1 MAIEY
6 VPVTAGITVVTVVG
20 KVKASAAE
28 IWTVRKIF
36 LFAGN
41 AYDVLE
47 AMNCTTEMSPPQL
60 DVSAASLTLKVTV
73 LEPAVQIKF

>member
-20 KVKASAAE
+20 KVKARAAE

-41 AYDVLE
+41 A
-47 AMNCTTEMSPPQL
+47 
-60 DVSAASLTLKVTV
+60 
-73 LEPAVQIKF
+73 